1 MDKRDDLPKFF
12 KDKGFKIGAEI
23 GAWKGEFS
31 AKFCKEGLKMYV
43 IDPWM
48 PFEGQGR
55 TQRLQE
61 VQDGYFNEARRN
73 LSPYGENVVIIRKTS
88 MDALADVP
96 NKSLDFVYIDGDHNF
111 RHTAEDIFEWSKKVR
126 SGGIVA
132 GHDYWNTPYFARNVV
147 CQVKAVVDAY
157 VNLFEIKDL
166 QILKGDKYPSWL
178 YTKR

>member
-1 MDKRDDLPKFF
+1 MNYRDELPKYFN
-12 KDKGFKIGAEI
+12 DQGFKVGAEI

-31 AKFCKEGLKMYV
+31 AKFCKEGLFMFV

-55 TQRLQE
+55 TQKLQE
-61 VQDGYFNEARRN
+61 VQDGYLEEAKRN
-73 LSPYGENVVIIRKTS
+73 LSPYSNYKIIRKTS
-88 MDALADVP
+88 MDALVDIP
-96 NKSLDFVYIDGDHNF
+96 DKSLDFVYIDGDHNF

-126 SGGIVA
+126 RGGIVA
-132 GHDYWNTPYFARNVV
+132 GHDYWNTPPFARNIV

-157 VNLFEIKDL
+157 VKLFEIKDL

-178 YTKR
+178 YRK